1 MHMSV
6 QTRSDQPGR
15 LERPRTVALFFFAAQ
30 TERQW
35 YVGHTGFVIQSLPRC
50 GAGLV
55 MSALARHPE
64 CRVAGVLF
72 DGTKLNNVVTMRA
85 AGHWKLLYEAGIK
98 RDTLHDVARGSAAGF
113 ISYRVPN
120 AMQAGR
126 GVHWEWSQTL
136 WQYITDR
143 GADGVKVISI
153 FRDDPIARAISAA
166 MALKTGVTAAGKHT
180 DALRMYLA
188 GRSAIT
194 IQPWLFRYFLEEQ
207 ELAEDL
213 PMGRVSTYSVYYE
226 DMLEDWRSCIGSIQ
240 EFLGLTP
247 VELTSP
253 LAKLGKT
260 PPHTLVANWDLLV
273 DSFRSTRWE
282 QHFERYVAHFLP
294 IYNRQLAEG
303 S

>member
-1 MHMSV
+1 M
-6 QTRSDQPGR
+6 
-15 LERPRTVALFFFAAQ
+15 VALFFRSVIEGQ
-30 TERQW
+30 C

-64 CRVAGVLF
+64 CRVSGLLF
-72 DGTKLNNVVTMRA
+72 DGTRLDNAVTMRA
-85 AGHWKLLYEAGIK
+85 AGHWKRLYDEGIS
-98 RDTLHDVARGSAAGF
+98 RDPLHSDKHGSAAGF

-120 AMQAGR
+120 ALQAGR

-143 GADGVKVISI
+143 GADGVKVIAIS
-153 FRDDPIARAISAA
+153 RDDAIARAISAA
-166 MALKTGVTAAGKHT
+166 MVLKTGVTAAGKMT
-180 DALRMYLA
+180 DALRLYHA
-188 GRSAIT
+188 GQGKAPIT

-207 ELAEDL
+207 ELAESL
-213 PMGRVSTYSVYYE
+213 PAGRVSTYSVYYE
-226 DMLEDWRSCIGSIQ
+226 DLVKDWGACIGVIQ

-247 VELTSP
+247 MPLTSP

-260 PPHTLVANWDLLV
+260 PPHTLVANWELLV

-282 QHFERYVAHFLP
+282 QYFERYVAHFLP
-294 IYNRQLAEG
+294 IYNKQLAEG
-303 S
+303 Q